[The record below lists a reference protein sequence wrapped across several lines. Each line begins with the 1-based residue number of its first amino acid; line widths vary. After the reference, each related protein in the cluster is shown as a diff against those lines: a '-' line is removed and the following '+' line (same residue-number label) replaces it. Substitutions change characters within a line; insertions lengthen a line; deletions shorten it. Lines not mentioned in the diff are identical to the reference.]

1 MITVECK
8 AGPATCGALLA
19 NDSLNDFLIKPC
31 HSVAPVLSG
40 PGHSGSDIDLDV
52 PFVPTLTSTRVSPK
66 IDLLRAVDPSPLPPE
81 PLVGSFPICSSV
93 QELATCLLPSPGSVY
108 DPDMD
113 PVERDY
119 IDLLSLVDEFDG
131 SRVFNLRPE
140 RRWSGGCFTSP
151 VSRPTPKFFSCPNIP
166 PGFSSPDS
174 FCAQDEGPVFH
185 PIAASTPIVDRVS
198 SGPVAET
205 PVPCSLP
212 LDIGAEPVRGPFPS
226 LLSFAL
232 GTLKGSATL
241 SDLFG
246 AVAIRSELAPS
257 ADLPVISEDCPPF
270 SPLVEDPLPPLC
282 PPPVSPIAP
291 RVAPCVIRTP
301 CPYCEKPFKTQKGLN
316 SHLVAVHSYGTM
328 DMEGVP
334 RPIRAATRQPA
345 ISDFFSVGS
354 PEVVEVCETAPPET
368 STLRVASSTSFEASV
383 PVPKSSKAK
392 RVRFDLPEPCPGP
405 SLQSKDLSSSSPSGG
420 DSTGPTGDS
429 KFPSVP
435 GVVGPVLPFLTKFQ
449 KDWSDRIKVVGSASE
464 LEEAYSQFIS
474 SIGGKL
480 SRRRSRPRNPARRN
494 SRRHLPSAEP
504 AENPTSAAGSSS
516 SAPSAGE
523 PLTKRYDPVEASRL
537 QKLFRANQ
545 KKALQSILSG
555 PPTYCEISPDAVEDH
570 FVRVFSENPFD
581 PTFKFLSYDDPVAC
595 HLITDH
601 MSPEEVWDK
610 LRALKN
616 SAPGPDGI
624 FYSNFKSRDP
634 GAHVLSAFFNKVLD
648 LSTVPS
654 SWKEAKVVLIP
665 KPGDPLDISNWRP
678 VSLLNTGGKVFS
690 SVLAARISSWANIN
704 SRLSPF
710 QKGFREND
718 GCSEHNF
725 ILEQAITGAKRL
737 HVDLSMAWLDL
748 EIAFGS
754 VPHRFILEALGHAG
768 VPSSTVAIIS
778 AMYTGSTSTIRTSAG
793 WTGPIPMRAGVR
805 QGCPLS
811 AILFNLTLEQILRT
825 GISAPG
831 FRLYGQ
837 EVKCLAYAD
846 DLLLLGQS
854 PVDLQD
860 NINSI
865 CDVAALAG
873 LRFKPSKCASLSF
886 HYTGNKR
893 SIDDAS
899 FLVAGTPIRNIND
912 QEAYKYL
919 GVRVGLSY
927 KQDNSEFFRGITRDV
942 KLVAASPLAPWQKLT
957 AIRAHVLARAE
968 FLCRNSHIQK
978 RDVADLDKTL
988 ISTGKRILNLPTRA
1002 NVNLVHLSS
1011 NKGGA
1016 ALPHFRALLDV
1027 HAISHAFRLL
1037 ASDDQ
1042 LTSDVAFAG
1051 LQGVV
1056 RKKILRDPTPSE
1068 CAEFLNGNK
1077 AGDFARESGDHS
1089 TLWSRARQAA
1099 DRLYKYIKFSWI
1111 YNEEL
1116 GCFNL
1121 NIFRSPNPVCVVPST
1136 AGLVARLLRDD
1147 LESHY
1152 IRQLSSLV
1160 DQGKTVEVFSQH
1172 PASNH
1177 FLQAGDFTRF
1187 CDWNFIHRA
1196 RLGCLQLNATMR
1208 FSKRNPKCR
1217 KCGYVRETIPHV
1229 LNHCKPHSDAWKRR
1243 HDAIQNR
1250 VARAISS
1257 SVGSVSINKKFP
1269 GIAQSLIPDMVLTKK
1284 SVLPY
1289 CSFLFAADPL
1299 TQAPTKSLY
1308 WDLVLSFVGLVCLGH

>member
-1 MITVECK
+1 M
-8 AGPATCGALLA
+8 
-19 NDSLNDFLIKPC
+19 
-31 HSVAPVLSG
+31 
-40 PGHSGSDIDLDV
+40 
-52 PFVPTLTSTRVSPK
+52 
-66 IDLLRAVDPSPLPPE
+66 
-81 PLVGSFPICSSV
+81 
-93 QELATCLLPSPGSVY
+93 Q
-108 DPDMD
+108 
-113 PVERDY
+113 
-119 IDLLSLVDEFDG
+119 
-131 SRVFNLRPE
+131 
-140 RRWSGGCFTSP
+140 
-151 VSRPTPKFFSCPNIP
+151 
-166 PGFSSPDS
+166 
-174 FCAQDEGPVFH
+174 
-185 PIAASTPIVDRVS
+185 
-198 SGPVAET
+198 
-205 PVPCSLP
+205 
-212 LDIGAEPVRGPFPS
+212 
-226 LLSFAL
+226 
-232 GTLKGSATL
+232 
-241 SDLFG
+241 
-246 AVAIRSELAPS
+246 
-257 ADLPVISEDCPPF
+257 
-270 SPLVEDPLPPLC
+270 
-282 PPPVSPIAP
+282 
-291 RVAPCVIRTP
+291 
-301 CPYCEKPFKTQKGLN
+301 
-316 SHLVAVHSYGTM
+316 
-328 DMEGVP
+328 
-334 RPIRAATRQPA
+334 
-345 ISDFFSVGS
+345 
-354 PEVVEVCETAPPET
+354 
-368 STLRVASSTSFEASV
+368 
-383 PVPKSSKAK
+383 
-392 RVRFDLPEPCPGP
+392 RFDDDAQ
-405 SLQSKDLSSSSPSGG
+405 LQ
-420 DSTGPTGDS
+420 
-429 KFPSVP
+429 
-435 GVVGPVLPFLTKFQ
+435 
-449 KDWSDRIKVVGSASE
+449 E
-464 LEEAYSQFIS
+464 
-474 SIGGKL
+474 
-480 SRRRSRPRNPARRN
+480 
-494 SRRHLPSAEP
+494 
-504 AENPTSAAGSSS
+504 
-516 SAPSAGE
+516 
-523 PLTKRYDPVEASRL
+523 
-537 QKLFRANQ
+537 
-545 KKALQSILSG
+545 
-555 PPTYCEISPDAVEDH
+555 
-570 FVRVFSENPFD
+570 
-581 PTFKFLSYDDPVAC
+581 
-595 HLITDH
+595 
-601 MSPEEVWDK
+601 
-610 LRALKN
+610 
-616 SAPGPDGI
+616 
-624 FYSNFKSRDP
+624 
-634 GAHVLSAFFNKVLD
+634 
-648 LSTVPS
+648 
-654 SWKEAKVVLIP
+654 EAKVVLIP
-665 KPGDPLDISNWRP
+665 KPGDLLDISNWRP

-737 HVDLSMAWLDL
+737 HLDLSMAWLDL
-748 EIAFGS
+748 ENAFGS

-778 AMYTGSTSTIRTSAG
+778 AIYTGSTSTIRTSAG

-811 AILFNLTLEQILRT
+811 AILFNLSLEQILRT

-865 CDVAALAG
+865 CGVAALAG

-886 HYTGNKR
+886 NYTGNKR

-899 FLVAGTPIRNIND
+899 FLVAGTRIRNIKD

-927 KQDNSEFFRGITRDV
+927 KQDNTEFFRGITRDV

-957 AIRAHVLARAE
+957 AIRAHVLSRAE

-1002 NVNLVHLSS
+1002 NVNLVHLST

-1051 LQGVV
+1051 LRGVV

-1077 AGDFARESGDHS
+1077 AGDFARESGDLS

-1099 DRLYKYIKFSWI
+1099 DRLFKFIKFSWTF
-1111 YNEEL
+1111 NEEL

-1121 NIFRSPNPVCVVPST
+1121 NIYRSPNPVCVVPST

-1147 LESHY
+1147 LESFY
-1152 IRQLSSLV
+1152 IKQLSSLV

-1269 GIAQSLIPDMVLTKK
+1269 GIAQTLIPDMVLTKK
-1284 SVLPY
+1284 SGSVEDISCNRCVSGAISSHGVFGPIFIDGTLSAANY
-1289 CSFLFAADPL
+1289 RKFLNDEFIL
-1299 TQAPTKSLY
+1299 FLHGH
-1308 WDLVLSFVGLVCLGH
+1308 DLVQDHWIMQDGAKPHRTADVFEVLNEHFSDRIIGLDYPSHFQGGIERPPYSPDLNPCDYYLWGYLKSKVWQTSPTNLPELKTAITTAVDTIDSEACTRVMVGFQNRLTAVLVKDGGHFEPLYH

>member
-1 MITVECK
+1 IQ
-8 AGPATCGALLA
+8 PGAPEAWEKDQPLDGGRSSETPWWRSGLA
-19 NDSLNDFLIKPC
+19 ARI
-31 HSVAPVLSG
+31 
-40 PGHSGSDIDLDV
+40 
-52 PFVPTLTSTRVSPK
+52 
-66 IDLLRAVDPSPLPPE
+66 
-81 PLVGSFPICSSV
+81 
-93 QELATCLLPSPGSVY
+93 LPSPGSVY
-108 DPDMD
+108 DPLMD

-119 IDLLSLVDEFDG
+119 IDLISLVDDFDG

-140 RRWSGGCFTSP
+140 RRWSGGCFSSP
-151 VSRPTPKFFSCPNIP
+151 VSRPTPKFYSCPNIP

-174 FCAQDEGPVFH
+174 FRAQDEGPVFH

-205 PVPCSLP
+205 PALCSIP
-212 LDIGAEPVRGPFPS
+212 LDIGAEPARGPFPS

-241 SDLFG
+241 HDLFG

-257 ADLPVISEDCPPF
+257 ADPPVIFSEDCPSP
-270 SPLVEDPLPPLC
+270 SPLVEDPLPPSRGLT
-282 PPPVSPIAP
+282 PIWSPY
-291 RVAPCVIRTP
+291 IRTAP
-301 CPYCEKPFKTQKGLN
+301 WIWRGFLARFGP
-316 SHLVAVHSYGTM
+316 
-328 DMEGVP
+328 
-334 RPIRAATRQPA
+334 QPA

-354 PEVVEVCETAPPET
+354 PEDVEICETAPPET
-368 STLRVASSTSFEASV
+368 STLRVASTTSFEASV
-383 PVPKSSKAK
+383 PVLKPSKAK

-405 SLQSKDLSSSSPSGG
+405 SLQSKDSSSSSPSGG

-429 KFPSVP
+429 KLSSVP

-449 KDWSDRIKVVGSASE
+449 KDWSDRIEVVGSASE
-464 LEEAYSQFIS
+464 LEEVYSQFIL
-474 SIGGKL
+474 SIGGKP
-480 SRRRSRPRNPARRN
+480 SRRWSRPRNPARRN
-494 SRRHLPSAEP
+494 TRRHLPSAEP
-504 AENPTSAAGSSS
+504 AENSTSAAGSHP
-516 SAPSAGE
+516 SAPSPGE

-537 QKLFRANQ
+537 QKLFRAKQ

-555 PPTYCEISPDAVEDH
+555 PPKYCEISPDAVEDH

-581 PTFKFLSYDDPVAC
+581 PTFKFLTYDDPVAC

-610 LRALKN
+610 LRSLKN

-725 ILEQAITGAKRL
+725 ILEQAITGAKRHHL
-737 HVDLSMAWLDL
+737 DLSMAWLDL
-748 EIAFGS
+748 ENAFGS

-768 VPSSTVAIIS
+768 VPSSTVALIS
-778 AMYTGSTSTIRTSAG
+778 AIYTGSTSTIRTSAG

-811 AILFNLTLEQILRT
+811 AILFNLSLEQILRT

-846 DLLLLGQS
+846 DLLLLWQS

-865 CDVAALAG
+865 CGVAALAG

-886 HYTGNKR
+886 NYTGNKR
-893 SIDDAS
+893 SIDDVS
-899 FLVAGTPIRNIND
+899 FLVAGTHIRNIQG

-927 KQDNSEFFRGITRDV
+927 KQDNTEFFRGITKDV

-957 AIRAHVLARAE
+957 AIRAHVLSRAE

-1002 NVNLVHLSS
+1002 NVNLVHLST

-1037 ASDDQ
+1037 ASDDP

-1051 LQGVV
+1051 LRGVV

-1077 AGDFARESGDHS
+1077 AGDFARESGDLS

-1099 DRLYKYIKFSWI
+1099 DRLFKFIKFSWTF
-1111 YNEEL
+1111 NEEL
-1116 GCFNL
+1116 GC
-1121 NIFRSPNPVCVVPST
+1121 
-1136 AGLVARLLRDD
+1136 
-1147 LESHY
+1147 
-1152 IRQLSSLV
+1152 
-1160 DQGKTVEVFSQH
+1160 
-1172 PASNH
+1172 
-1177 FLQAGDFTRF
+1177 
-1187 CDWNFIHRA
+1187 
-1196 RLGCLQLNATMR
+1196 
-1208 FSKRNPKCR
+1208 
-1217 KCGYVRETIPHV
+1217 
-1229 LNHCKPHSDAWKRR
+1229 
-1243 HDAIQNR
+1243 
-1250 VARAISS
+1250 
-1257 SVGSVSINKKFP
+1257 
-1269 GIAQSLIPDMVLTKK
+1269 
-1284 SVLPY
+1284 
-1289 CSFLFAADPL
+1289 
-1299 TQAPTKSLY
+1299 
-1308 WDLVLSFVGLVCLGH
+1308 

>member
-1 MITVECK
+1 MSV
-8 AGPATCGALLA
+8 
-19 NDSLNDFLIKPC
+19 FV
-31 HSVAPVLSG
+31 HSHCEIQVYYK
-40 PGHSGSDIDLDV
+40 
-52 PFVPTLTSTRVSPK
+52 VS
-66 IDLLRAVDPSPLPPE
+66 A
-81 PLVGSFPICSSV
+81 
-93 QELATCLLPSPGSVY
+93 
-108 DPDMD
+108 
-113 PVERDY
+113 
-119 IDLLSLVDEFDG
+119 
-131 SRVFNLRPE
+131 
-140 RRWSGGCFTSP
+140 
-151 VSRPTPKFFSCPNIP
+151 
-166 PGFSSPDS
+166 
-174 FCAQDEGPVFH
+174 
-185 PIAASTPIVDRVS
+185 
-198 SGPVAET
+198 GPVAKT
-205 PVPCSLP
+205 PVPCSIP
-212 LDIGAEPVRGPFPS
+212 LDIGAEPARGPFPS

-232 GTLKGSATL
+232 GTLKGSASL
-241 SDLFG
+241 YDLFG

-257 ADLPVISEDCPPF
+257 ADPPVILLEDCPSS
-270 SPLVEDPLPPLC
+270 SPLVEDPLPPPC
-282 PPPVSPIAP
+282 PPPVSPDAP
-291 RVAPCVIRTP
+291 RVAPSSIRTP

-328 DMEGVP
+328 DLEGVP

-354 PEVVEVCETAPPET
+354 PEVIEVCETAPPET
-368 STLRVASSTSFEASV
+368 SILRVASTTSLEASV

-429 KFPSVP
+429 NLSSVP

-449 KDWSDRIKVVGSASE
+449 KDWSDRVKVVGSASE
-464 LEEAYSQFIS
+464 LEEAYSQFIL
-474 SIGGKL
+474 SIGGKP

-494 SRRHLPSAEP
+494 TRRHLPSAEP

-555 PPTYCEISPDAVEDH
+555 PPKYCEISPDAVEDH

-581 PTFKFLSYDDPVAC
+581 PTFKFLTYDDPVAC

-616 SAPGPDGI
+616 SASGPDGI

-737 HVDLSMAWLDL
+737 HLDLSMAWLDL
-748 EIAFGS
+748 ENAFGS

-778 AMYTGSTSTIRTSAG
+778 AIYTGSTSTIRTSAG

-811 AILFNLTLEQILRT
+811 AILFNLSLEQILRT

-831 FRLYGQ
+831 FRLFGQ

-865 CDVAALAG
+865 CGVAALAG

-886 HYTGNKR
+886 NYTGNKR

-899 FLVAGTPIRNIND
+899 FLVAGTPIRNIKD

-927 KQDNSEFFRGITRDV
+927 KQDNTEFFQGITRDV

-957 AIRAHVLARAE
+957 AIRAHVLSRAE

-1002 NVNLVHLSS
+1002 NVNLVHLST

-1051 LQGVV
+1051 LRGVV

-1077 AGDFARESGDHS
+1077 AGDFARDSGDHS

-1099 DRLYKYIKFSWI
+1099 DRLFKFIKFSWTF
-1111 YNEEL
+1111 NEEL

-1121 NIFRSPNPVCVVPST
+1121 NIYRSPNPVCVVPST

-1147 LESHY
+1147 LESFY
-1152 IRQLSSLV
+1152 IKQLSSLV

-1208 FSKRNPKCR
+1208 FSKRNPKCLSPLSPSGAPEKR
-1217 KCGYVRETIPHV
+1217 SSVW
-1229 LNHCKPHSDAWKRR
+1229 KPLDDS
-1243 HDAIQNR
+1243 
-1250 VARAISS
+1250 RALDLFSS
-1257 SVGSVSINKKFP
+1257 SWPCHLLPLFEVP
-1269 GIAQSLIPDMVLTKK
+1269 ASLILCAVSRLRVL
-1284 SVLPY
+1284 
-1289 CSFLFAADPL
+1289 CFLFRRLRLAC
-1299 TQAPTKSLY
+1299 
-1308 WDLVLSFVGLVCLGH
+1308 VLSTVFCGLF

>member
-1 MITVECK
+1 
-8 AGPATCGALLA
+8 
-19 NDSLNDFLIKPC
+19 
-31 HSVAPVLSG
+31 
-40 PGHSGSDIDLDV
+40 
-52 PFVPTLTSTRVSPK
+52 
-66 IDLLRAVDPSPLPPE
+66 
-81 PLVGSFPICSSV
+81 
-93 QELATCLLPSPGSVY
+93 
-108 DPDMD
+108 
-113 PVERDY
+113 
-119 IDLLSLVDEFDG
+119 
-131 SRVFNLRPE
+131 
-140 RRWSGGCFTSP
+140 
-151 VSRPTPKFFSCPNIP
+151 
-166 PGFSSPDS
+166 
-174 FCAQDEGPVFH
+174 
-185 PIAASTPIVDRVS
+185 
-198 SGPVAET
+198 
-205 PVPCSLP
+205 
-212 LDIGAEPVRGPFPS
+212 
-226 LLSFAL
+226 
-232 GTLKGSATL
+232 
-241 SDLFG
+241 
-246 AVAIRSELAPS
+246 
-257 ADLPVISEDCPPF
+257 
-270 SPLVEDPLPPLC
+270 
-282 PPPVSPIAP
+282 
-291 RVAPCVIRTP
+291 
-301 CPYCEKPFKTQKGLN
+301 
-316 SHLVAVHSYGTM
+316 
-328 DMEGVP
+328 
-334 RPIRAATRQPA
+334 
-345 ISDFFSVGS
+345 
-354 PEVVEVCETAPPET
+354 
-368 STLRVASSTSFEASV
+368 
-383 PVPKSSKAK
+383 
-392 RVRFDLPEPCPGP
+392 
-405 SLQSKDLSSSSPSGG
+405 
-420 DSTGPTGDS
+420 
-429 KFPSVP
+429 
-435 GVVGPVLPFLTKFQ
+435 
-449 KDWSDRIKVVGSASE
+449 E
-464 LEEAYSQFIS
+464 LEEAYSQFIL
-474 SIGGKL
+474 SIGGKP

-555 PPTYCEISPDAVEDH
+555 PPRYCEISPDAVEDH

-581 PTFKFLSYDDPVAC
+581 PTFKFLTYDDPVAC

-737 HVDLSMAWLDL
+737 HLDLSMAWLDL
-748 EIAFGS
+748 ENAFGS

-778 AMYTGSTSTIRTSAG
+778 AIYTGSTSTIRTSAG

-811 AILFNLTLEQILRT
+811 AILFNLSLEQILKTGISAPGFRLYGQEVKCLAYADDLLLLGQSPVDLQDNINSICGVAALAGLRFKPSKCASLSFNYTGNKRSIDDASFLVAGTPIRNINDQEAYKYLGVRKLTAIRAHVLSRAEFLCRNSHIQKRDVADLDKTLISTGKRILNLPTRANVNLVHLSTNKGGAALPHFRALLDVHAISHAFRLLASDDQLTSDVAFAGLRGVVRKKILRDPTPSECAEFLNGNKAGDFARDSGDHSTLWSRARQAADRLFNFIKFSWTFNEELGCFNLNIYRSPNPVCVVPSTAGLVARLLRDDLESFYIKQLSSLVDQGKTVEVFSQHPASNHFLQAGDFTRFCDWNFIHRARLGCLQLNATMRFSKRNPKCQQILRT

-860 NINSI
+860 NIDSI
-865 CDVAALAG
+865 CSVAALAG

-886 HYTGNKR
+886 NYTGNRR

-899 FLVAGTPIRNIND
+899 FLVAGTHIRNIQG

-919 GVRVGLSY
+919 GVRVGLNY
-927 KQDNSEFFRGITRDV
+927 KQDNTEFFRGITRDV

-1002 NVNLVHLSS
+1002 NVNLVHLST

-1027 HAISHAFRLL
+1027 HSISHAFRLL
-1037 ASDDQ
+1037 ASDDP

-1051 LQGVV
+1051 LRGVV

-1077 AGDFARESGDHS
+1077 AGDFARESGDLS

-1099 DRLYKYIKFSWI
+1099 DRLFKFIKFSWTF
-1111 YNEEL
+1111 NEEL
-1116 GCFNL
+1116 GCFHL
-1121 NIFRSPNPVCVVPST
+1121 NIFRSPKPVCVVPST

-1147 LESHY
+1147 LESYY
-1152 IRQLSSLV
+1152 IKQLSSPPSKNSTSPPSLSWSRLTSLRLV
-1160 DQGKTVEVFSQH
+1160 
-1172 PASNH
+1172 NH
-1177 FLQAGDFTRF
+1177 FL
-1187 CDWNFIHRA
+1187 I
-1196 RLGCLQLNATMR
+1196 L
-1208 FSKRNPKCR
+1208 
-1217 KCGYVRETIPHV
+1217 
-1229 LNHCKPHSDAWKRR
+1229 
-1243 HDAIQNR
+1243 
-1250 VARAISS
+1250 
-1257 SVGSVSINKKFP
+1257 
-1269 GIAQSLIPDMVLTKK
+1269 
-1284 SVLPY
+1284 
-1289 CSFLFAADPL
+1289 SFLCLNLL
-1299 TQAPTKSLY
+1299 T
-1308 WDLVLSFVGLVCLGH
+1308 

>member
-1 MITVECK
+1 M
-8 AGPATCGALLA
+8 LL
-19 NDSLNDFLIKPC
+19 
-31 HSVAPVLSG
+31 G
-40 PGHSGSDIDLDV
+40 
-52 PFVPTLTSTRVSPK
+52 
-66 IDLLRAVDPSPLPPE
+66 
-81 PLVGSFPICSSV
+81 
-93 QELATCLLPSPGSVY
+93 
-108 DPDMD
+108 
-113 PVERDY
+113 
-119 IDLLSLVDEFDG
+119 
-131 SRVFNLRPE
+131 
-140 RRWSGGCFTSP
+140 
-151 VSRPTPKFFSCPNIP
+151 
-166 PGFSSPDS
+166 
-174 FCAQDEGPVFH
+174 
-185 PIAASTPIVDRVS
+185 
-198 SGPVAET
+198 
-205 PVPCSLP
+205 
-212 LDIGAEPVRGPFPS
+212 
-226 LLSFAL
+226 
-232 GTLKGSATL
+232 
-241 SDLFG
+241 
-246 AVAIRSELAPS
+246 
-257 ADLPVISEDCPPF
+257 
-270 SPLVEDPLPPLC
+270 
-282 PPPVSPIAP
+282 
-291 RVAPCVIRTP
+291 
-301 CPYCEKPFKTQKGLN
+301 
-316 SHLVAVHSYGTM
+316 SHLVPSEPHAPTAKNHSKRRRGLTPIWSPYIRTAPWIWRGFPARF
-328 DMEGVP
+328 GP
-334 RPIRAATRQPA
+334 RP
-345 ISDFFSVGS
+345 GN
-354 PEVVEVCETAPPET
+354 PPFQT
-368 STLRVASSTSFEASV
+368 SSRWGAL
-383 PVPKSSKAK
+383 KSSKFAK

-405 SLQSKDLSSSSPSGG
+405 SLQSKDSSSSPPSGG

-429 KFPSVP
+429 NLSSVP

-464 LEEAYSQFIS
+464 LEEAYSQFIL
-474 SIGGKL
+474 SIGGKP
-480 SRRRSRPRNPARRN
+480 SRRRGRPRNPARRN
-494 SRRHLPSAEP
+494 TRRHLPSAEP
-504 AENPTSAAGSSS
+504 AENSTSAAGSTP

-555 PPTYCEISPDAVEDH
+555 PPRYCEISPDAVEDH

-581 PTFKFLSYDDPVAC
+581 PTFKFLTYDDPVAS

-690 SVLAARISSWANIN
+690 SVLATRISSWANIN

-725 ILEQAITGAKRL
+725 ILEQAITGAKRHHL
-737 HVDLSMAWLDL
+737 DLSMAWLDL
-748 EIAFGS
+748 ENAFGS

-778 AMYTGSTSTIRTSAG
+778 AIYTGSTSTIRTSAG

-811 AILFNLTLEQILRT
+811 AILFNLSLEQILRT

-865 CDVAALAG
+865 CGVAALAG

-886 HYTGNKR
+886 NYTGNKR

-899 FLVAGTPIRNIND
+899 FLVAGTRIRNIKG

-927 KQDNSEFFRGITRDV
+927 KQDNTEFFQGITRDV

-957 AIRAHVLARAE
+957 AIRAHVLSRAE

-1002 NVNLVHLSS
+1002 NVNLVHLST

-1027 HAISHAFRLL
+1027 HAIYHAFRLL

-1051 LQGVV
+1051 LRGVV

-1077 AGDFARESGDHS
+1077 AGDFARESGDLS

-1099 DRLYKYIKFSWI
+1099 DRLFKFIKFSWTF
-1111 YNEEL
+1111 NEEL

-1121 NIFRSPNPVCVVPST
+1121 NIYRSPNPVCVVPST

-1147 LESHY
+1147 LESFY
-1152 IRQLSSLV
+1152 IKQLSSLV

-1269 GIAQSLIPDMVLTKK
+1269 GIAQTLIPDMVLTKK
-1284 SVLPY
+1284 SGELEEFSLRWCICLHFY
-1289 CSFLFAADPL
+1289 LEFLSPL
-1299 TQAPTKSLY
+1299 LSPFHKRHIPSLF
-1308 WDLVLSFVGLVCLGH
+1308 LLNQSSC